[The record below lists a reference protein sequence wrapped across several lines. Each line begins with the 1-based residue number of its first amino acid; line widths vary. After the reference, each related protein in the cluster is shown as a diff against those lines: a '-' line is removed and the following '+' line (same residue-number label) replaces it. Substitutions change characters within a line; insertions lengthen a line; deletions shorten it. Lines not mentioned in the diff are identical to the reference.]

1 MEAPTTE
8 AIKQYSPYT
17 IEELYEEL
25 EIKRK
30 YGEDAKELIDYF
42 YWRRQ
47 HG

>member
-1 MEAPTTE
+1 MEVPTTE

-30 YGEDAKELIDYF
+30 VGKTLKN
-42 YWRRQ
+42 
-47 HG
+47 